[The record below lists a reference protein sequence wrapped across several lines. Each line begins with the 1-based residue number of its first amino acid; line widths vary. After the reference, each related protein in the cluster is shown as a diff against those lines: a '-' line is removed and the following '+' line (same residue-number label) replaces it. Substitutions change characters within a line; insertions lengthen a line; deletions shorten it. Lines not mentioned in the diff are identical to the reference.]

1 MTTQKL
7 SLKAYQQ
14 PQSRIGVFSTPSILR
29 SLVSDSEGAPEILPE
44 LSESATRLKR
54 DKLTRVPYNHEGKHP
69 GKRWAQ
75 LALDLMFELGNKA
88 IFRKCHVDSTPPA
101 EGGVIYVATHINGLV
116 DPMVIARAQ
125 NKRVI
130 SLGRHDL
137 TTRPVIGWWSRRFGT
152 QPVLRRAEVEAG
164 VVDADF
170 ARYINDR
177 GMLTVASCLATGHS
191 AVVMPEGK
199 SHQDSKLHALRTGS
213 SRAALAS
220 AAIADEKGLPAP
232 VFQTVGL
239 HWRTHH
245 WLRTDNY
252 VEFGKSIEI
261 PSTYSPEDRARLVS
275 GEWVEPGYEDT
286 RELRDRIFDTLSPMT
301 PDAPDWE
308 TYRSWKLL
316 AHLGANKANAPLRT
330 LAEEVRA
337 TREVR
342 ESIGRDEN
350 NPIIDQAKEAAEILH
365 NNDLYATSLDSSNR
379 LKGKSISEHLL
390 GLLGLLLIF
399 STLPITLPSS
409 GPQWGLAKYMAEGS
423 DEGLDSR
430 TTYFMLAG
438 MFSPIFFW
446 PPVAFLGTYL
456 YAGLSVQLVTLYTF
470 ILLML
475 AFYLAASIA
484 LSGYDLWSDSATASR
499 RVKLSRS
506 SEGERFHEL
515 VENISSRLGALK

>member
-7 SLKAYQQ
+7 SLRAYQR
-14 PQSRIGVFSTPSILR
+14 PQSRIGVFSTPCTLGP
-29 SLVSDSEGAPEILPE
+29 LVSDSEAAPEILPE

-88 IFRKCHVDSTPPA
+88 IFRRYDADPTPPA
-101 EGGVIYVATHINGLV
+101 DGGAIYVATHINGLI
-116 DPMVIARAQ
+116 DPMVITRIQ

-137 TTRPVIGWWSRRFGT
+137 TTRPVIGWWARRFGT

-232 VFQTVGL
+232 VIQTVGL

-252 VEFGKSIEI
+252 
-261 PSTYSPEDRARLVS
+261 ST
-275 GEWVEPGYEDT
+275 
-286 RELRDRIFDTLSPMT
+286 
-301 PDAPDWE
+301 
-308 TYRSWKLL
+308 
-316 AHLGANKANAPLRT
+316 
-330 LAEEVRA
+330 
-337 TREVR
+337 
-342 ESIGRDEN
+342 
-350 NPIIDQAKEAAEILH
+350 
-365 NNDLYATSLDSSNR
+365 
-379 LKGKSISEHLL
+379 
-390 GLLGLLLIF
+390 
-399 STLPITLPSS
+399 
-409 GPQWGLAKYMAEGS
+409 
-423 DEGLDSR
+423 
-430 TTYFMLAG
+430 
-438 MFSPIFFW
+438 
-446 PPVAFLGTYL
+446 
-456 YAGLSVQLVTLYTF
+456 
-470 ILLML
+470 
-475 AFYLAASIA
+475 
-484 LSGYDLWSDSATASR
+484 
-499 RVKLSRS
+499 
-506 SEGERFHEL
+506 
-515 VENISSRLGALK
+515 

>member
-1 MTTQKL
+1 M
-7 SLKAYQQ
+7 
-14 PQSRIGVFSTPSILR
+14 
-29 SLVSDSEGAPEILPE
+29 SDSESAPEILPE

-88 IFRKCHVDSTPPA
+88 IFRRYDADPTPSA
-101 EGGVIYVATHINGLV
+101 EGGVIYVATHINGLI
-116 DPMVIARAQ
+116 DPMVITRVQ

-137 TTRPVIGWWSRRFGT
+137 TTRPVIGWWARRFGT

-170 ARYINDR
+170 ARHINYR

-199 SHQDSKLHALRTGS
+199 SHQDCKLHALRTGS
-213 SRAALAS
+213 SRSALAS
-220 AAIADEKGLPAP
+220 AAIADERGLPAP
-232 VFQTVGL
+232 VIQTVGL

-252 VEFGKSIEI
+252 VEFGEPIEI
-261 PSTYSPEDRARLVS
+261 PSIYSAEDRARLVS
-275 GEWVEPGYEDT
+275 GEWVEPNHDAT
-286 RELRDRIFDTLSPMT
+286 RELCDRIFDTLSPMT

-308 TYRSWKLL
+308 TYRAWKLL
-316 AHLGANKANAPLRT
+316 AHIGANKAGTPLET

-337 TREVR
+337 TRQVR
-342 ESIGRDEN
+342 ENIGRDEN
-350 NPIIDQAKEAAEILH
+350 NPMIEQAKEAAEILH
-365 NNDLYATSLDSSNR
+365 KNDLYATALDSSNR
-379 LKGKSISEHLL
+379 LQGKTVSEHLL
-390 GLLGLLLIF
+390 GLLGLLLIV

-409 GPQWGLAKYMAEGS
+409 GIQWGLAKFMAEGS

-446 PPVAFLGTYL
+446 PPAALLGTYL
-456 YAGLSVQLVTLYTF
+456 YAGISVQLVTLYTF

-484 LSGYDLWSDSATASR
+484 LSGYDLWSDSASASR
-499 RVKLSRS
+499 RVKLSKS
-506 SEGERFHEL
+506 IEGERFHEL
-515 VENISSRLGALK
+515 IEKIHSRLGALK

>member
-1 MTTQKL
+1 
-7 SLKAYQQ
+7 
-14 PQSRIGVFSTPSILR
+14 
-29 SLVSDSEGAPEILPE
+29 
-44 LSESATRLKR
+44 
-54 DKLTRVPYNHEGKHP
+54 
-69 GKRWAQ
+69 
-75 LALDLMFELGNKA
+75 
-88 IFRKCHVDSTPPA
+88 
-101 EGGVIYVATHINGLV
+101 
-116 DPMVIARAQ
+116 
-125 NKRVI
+125 
-130 SLGRHDL
+130 
-137 TTRPVIGWWSRRFGT
+137 
-152 QPVLRRAEVEAG
+152 
-164 VVDADF
+164 
-170 ARYINDR
+170 
-177 GMLTVASCLATGHS
+177 MLTVASCLATGHS

-232 VFQTVGL
+232 VIQTVGL

-252 VEFGKSIEI
+252 VEFGESIEI
-261 PSTYSPEDRARLVS
+261 PSIYSAEDRTRLVS
-275 GEWVEPGYEDT
+275 GEWVEPSYEET
-286 RELRDRIFDTLSPMT
+286 RKLRDRIFDVLSPMT

-308 TYRSWKLL
+308 TFRSWKLL
-316 AHLGANKANAPLRT
+316 AHIGANKTKTPLTT

-342 ESIGRDEN
+342 ESIGREEN
-350 NPIIDQAKEAAEILH
+350 NPMIKQAKEAAEILH
-365 NNDLYATSLDSSNR
+365 KNDLYATSLDSSNR
-379 LKGKSISEHLL
+379 LRGKSISEHLL
-390 GLLGLLLIF
+390 GLLGLLLIV

-446 PPVAFLGTYL
+446 PPVALLGTYL
-456 YAGLSVQLVTLYTF
+456 YAGLSLQLVTLYTF

-484 LSGYDLWSDSATASR
+484 LTGYDLWADSATASR
-499 RVKLSRS
+499 RVKLSKG